1 MRFFE
6 INEPNTPP
14 APQTGVPPVDATK
27 EPHPADKQPAA
38 PAQLKA
44 KVKRKGDGPFVIND
58 VTYANRTDQDAEV
71 AAIKAALIDEFP
83 SVNVRNDLED
93 INAGK
98 KIPKM
103 QVINWLIQ
111 KTMCRLY
118 PKHIKILSIHLPRIT
133 SSLLLLLRAKVQVK
147 DKKANAKLVFKCC
160 ALRSLG
166 SKASTLLNQN

>member
-6 INEPNTPP
+6 INDPNTQ
-14 APQTGVPPVDATK
+14 AVPPIDATK

-98 KIPKM
+98 KIPS
-103 QVINWLIQ
+103 I
-111 KTMCRLY
+111 R
-118 PKHIKILSIHLPRIT
+118 ILNALPRDKVLGVLKDAGYQLANTKNDVQIVSGT
-133 SSLLLLLRAKVQVK
+133 YQNFIYTFTKNNIVFTVVIAGKGAGEGQEGKCQVGIQMLRP
-147 DKKANAKLVFKCC
+147 
-160 ALRSLG
+160 
-166 SKASTLLNQN
+166 

>member
-58 VTYANRTDQDAEV
+58 ITYANRTDQDAEV

-98 KIPKM
+98 KIPSIRILNALPRDK
-103 QVINWLIQ
+103 VLGVLKDGNTFNISRS
-111 KTMCRLY
+111 KSS
-118 PKHIKILSIHLPRIT
+118 ILSELNECKN
-133 SSLLLLLRAKVQVK
+133 SEGKSLIELYTVVK
-147 DKKANAKLVFKCC
+147 M
-160 ALRSLG
+160 RSR
-166 SKASTLLNQN
+166 SKP